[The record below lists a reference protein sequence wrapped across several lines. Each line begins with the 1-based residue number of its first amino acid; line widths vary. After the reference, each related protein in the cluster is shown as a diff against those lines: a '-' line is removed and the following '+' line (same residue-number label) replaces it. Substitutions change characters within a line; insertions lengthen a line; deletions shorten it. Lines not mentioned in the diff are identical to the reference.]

1 MLSASRRIA
10 LLSVVAVIPCFW
22 QRRIQA
28 GDLSSHIYN
37 SWLAQQI
44 ELGKAPGLVI
54 APMSTNVMFD
64 LMLGWLFRVAGPEPA
79 QRIAVSVA
87 VLIFFWG
94 AFAFISTSSGRR
106 PWYLAPC
113 LLMLTYGWVFHIGF
127 FNFYLSVGL
136 SLWAVTLSPR
146 SEPIA
151 RIGAAVLLAAAYTGH
166 VLGPIW
172 AIAVIAY
179 MGAARRLTPGLRF
192 ALLGLAMGS
201 MGALRFW
208 ITSRYQTFGSFHQA
222 LEAGAVDQVWT
233 FGLKYC
239 AISIGLT
246 LLWGFL
252 LLGVS
257 HRKGFM
263 GTACDVSFQLCIL
276 MAFGILVFPTRIE
289 LPQYRMALTF
299 ISERMTLPYAVLLCA
314 FLAATE
320 PPKWLKIAFVPL
332 AAVYFSFLYV
342 DTRAINRVEQQME
355 ALTASLSTNDRVFS
369 ALADPMSRVAPWA
382 HNLDRV
388 CLGRCL
394 SYTNYEP
401 FSQAFR
407 VRAAHPNRFVV
418 TSAVDYGALN
428 DGGYIVKPGDLPL
441 YQITLCD
448 ERKQDLCLRRL
459 EAGVVTRNDLLLA
472 VPLLW

>member
-10 LLSVVAVIPCFW
+10 LLSVVLLIPCFW
-22 QRRIQA
+22 HRRIQA

-54 APMSTNVMFD
+54 APMSTNVLFD
-64 LMLGWLFRVAGPEPA
+64 LMLGWLFRIAGPEPA
-79 QRIAVSVA
+79 QRIAVSIA

-106 PWYLAPC
+106 PWYLASC
-113 LLMLTYGWVFHIGF
+113 LLMLAYGWVFHMGF

-136 SLWAVTLSPR
+136 SLWALTLSQRPER
-146 SEPIA
+146 IA
-151 RIGAAVLLAAAYTGH
+151 KVGAALLLAAAYTGH

-172 AIAVIAY
+172 AIAAIAY
-179 MGAARRLTPGLRF
+179 MWAARRLTPGLRF
-192 ALLGLAMGS
+192 ALLALPMCGMLG
-201 MGALRFW
+201 LRFW

-239 AISIGLT
+239 AVSIGLT

-263 GTACDVSFQLCIL
+263 GTASDVPFQLCIL

-299 ISERMTLPYAVLLCA
+299 ITERMTLPYAVFLCA
-314 FLAATE
+314 FLAAAD

-332 AAVYFSFLYV
+332 AAVYFFFLYV
-342 DTRAINRVEQQME
+342 DTRAMNKVEQQME
-355 ALTASLSTNDRVFS
+355 TLTASLSTSDRVFS
-369 ALADPMSRVAPWA
+369 ALTDPLSRVAPWA

-407 VRAAHPNRFVV
+407 VRAIGPNPFVV

-428 DGGYIVKPGDLPL
+428 DGGYVVKPGDLPL

-448 ERKQDLCLRRL
+448 ARKQDLCLRRL
-459 EAGVVTRNDLLLA
+459 EAGEVTRSEQLSA
-472 VPLLW
+472 VPVLW